1 MEEVRVIRASYLCL
15 PLACLLAACETPPQ
29 KAPRPVPP
37 ASTRMTVDPQVM
49 SKAASAACEPAVADA
64 LRRRYPQPGSVELM
78 ADREQ
83 YYQRP
88 NAQMSVNGDGVFEPD
103 DSSSSIGF
111 HYACLYNAR
120 TGKVDD
126 VQMRY

>member
-1 MEEVRVIRASYLCL
+1 MIRASYLCL

-29 KAPRPVPP
+29 RAPRAVP
-37 ASTRMTVDPQVM
+37 AAATRITVDAHAM

-64 LRRRYPQPGSVELM
+64 LKRRYPQPGSVMLM

-88 NAQMSVNGDGVFEPD
+88 NAQTSVNGEGVFEPD
-103 DSSSSIGF
+103 DSSASIGF

>member
-1 MEEVRVIRASYLCL
+1 MIRALTLCL

-29 KAPRPVPP
+29 MARRPLPPP
-37 ASTRMTVDPQVM
+37 ATTRITVDPQAV
-49 SKAASAACEPAVADA
+49 SRAASTACEPAVAEA
-64 LRRRYPQPGSVELM
+64 LRRRYPQPGSVMMM

-83 YYQRP
+83 YYHRP
-88 NAQMSVNGDGVFEPD
+88 NAQTSVNGEGVFEPD

>member
-1 MEEVRVIRASYLCL
+1 MIRASYLCL
-15 PLACLLAACETPPQ
+15 TVACLLAACATPPQ
-29 KAPRPVPP
+29 LAPRPVPP
-37 ASTRMTVDPQVM
+37 PTTRITVDPQAM
-49 SKAASAACEPAVADA
+49 SRAASAACEPAVAEA
-64 LRRRYPQPGSVELM
+64 LQRRYPQPGSVMLM

-88 NAQMSVNGDGVFEPD
+88 NAQTSVNGEGVFEPD
-103 DSSSSIGF
+103 DSSAAIGF

>member
-1 MEEVRVIRASYLCL
+1 MIRASYLCL

-29 KAPRPVPP
+29 LAPRPMPP
-37 ASTRMTVDPQVM
+37 ASTRIITDARAM

-64 LRRRYPQPGSVELM
+64 LKRRYPQSGSVMLM

-88 NAQMSVNGDGVFEPD
+88 NVQMSVNGEGVFEPD
-103 DSSSSIGF
+103 DSSASIGF

>member
-1 MEEVRVIRASYLCL
+1 VIRASYLCL

-29 KAPRPVPP
+29 RAPRPVPP
-37 ASTRMTVDPQVM
+37 ATTRITVDPH
-49 SKAASAACEPAVADA
+49 AASRAASTACEPAVAEA
-64 LRRRYPQPGSVELM
+64 LRRRYPQPGSVMLL

-83 YYQRP
+83 FYPRP
-88 NAQMSVNGDGVFEPD
+88 NAQTAVNGEGVFEPD
-103 DSSSSIGF
+103 DSSASIGF
-111 HYACLYNAR
+111 HYACLYNLR

>member
-1 MEEVRVIRASYLCL
+1 MIRASTLCL

-29 KAPRPVPP
+29 MAPRPVPP
-37 ASTRMTVDPQVM
+37 PATRITEAPQVDTR
-49 SKAASAACEPAVADA
+49 AASAACEPAVVEA
-64 LRRRYPQPGSVELM
+64 LKRRYPQPGSVMLM

-83 YYQRP
+83 YYPRP
-88 NAQMSVNGDGVFEPD
+88 NAQTSVNGEGVFEPD
-103 DSSSSIGF
+103 NSSSSIGF